1 MKQILQY
8 LFNHQ
13 TLTKA
18 EAKAIMIEIAQNK
31 FNETEVSAFITVFMM
46 RSITLEEMQGFREAL
61 LQSESR

>member
-18 EAKAIMIEIAQNK
+18 EAKDRIKHPQRELEFEFETDDETDALAVAISFYEK
-31 FNETEVSAFITVFMM
+31 Y
-46 RSITLEEMQGFREAL
+46 LKL
-61 LQSESR
+61 

>member
-18 EAKAIMIEIAQNK
+18 EAKAILTEISQGK
-31 FNETEVSAFITVFMM
+31 FNDTEVTSFVTVSLM
-46 RSITLEEMQGFREAL
+46 RSITSVSYTHLDVYKRQW
-61 LQSESR
+61 